1 MWAARVTTVGEAC
14 VLPSSDR
21 SVHYWL
27 DSARPNRT
35 DGAVHAP
42 PPTHPSIPRRSL
54 RRKPALRRAAG
65 GWMEPAPHRAYV
77 TPHAR
82 ARSRRMR
89 RMAARDAPAARGSR
103 LRVLLLLPAMC
114 HVLAPPHGKAA
125 FPSSLVDPSSVGSG
139 VAARGLFSIER
150 AARKL
155 GRDRSI
161 DRSLFTAMEEQ
172 DPAVLPMC
180 ADRRDKMFVYCALH
194 WTGSSTRPVRQ
205 TG

>member
-139 VAARGLFSIER
+139 VAARGLFSWSVGLEACRRPFDR
-150 AARKL
+150 ACGEEARS
-155 GRDRSI
+155 RSI
-161 DRSLFTAMEEQ
+161 DRPL
-172 DPAVLPMC
+172 AVHG
-180 ADRRDKMFVYCALH
+180 DGG
-194 WTGSSTRPVRQ
+194 TGSGCTADVCRST
-205 TG
+205 G